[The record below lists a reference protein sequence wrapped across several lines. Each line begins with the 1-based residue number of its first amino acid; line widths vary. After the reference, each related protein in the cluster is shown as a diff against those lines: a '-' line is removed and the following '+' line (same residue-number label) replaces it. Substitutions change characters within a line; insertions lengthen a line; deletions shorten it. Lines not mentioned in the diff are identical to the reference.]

1 MILKIVTSNLGKVEE
16 FRKAFADAG
25 IGTEHVPA
33 AYDEIQTA
41 DLEEVVRWGMRE
53 LRNKGMKN
61 FIIDDSGLFID
72 SLKGF
77 PGVYSS
83 YVQKTVGNDGIIDL
97 MRGRK
102 DRGAEF
108 RCCIGC
114 DIKGETI
121 VVTGVCRGR
130 IMKKE
135 LGTEGFGFDPIF
147 SADGERTFAELPM
160 EEKNVISHRGIAI
173 NLLIKELEKSDMI
186 LGHNAPR
193 ER

>member
-25 IGTEHVPA
+25 IVTEHVPV

-41 DLEEVVRWGMRE
+41 DLEEVVRWGMKE
-53 LRNKGMKN
+53 LRKKGLKN
-61 FIIDDSGLFID
+61 FIVDDSGLFID

-114 DIKGETI
+114 DIDGETMI
-121 VVTGVCRGR
+121 VTGICRGE
-130 IMKKE
+130 ILPHGK
-135 LGTEGFGFDPIF
+135 GTWGFGYDPIF
-147 SADGERTFAELPM
+147 SIDGKRSLADMPLD
-160 EEKNVISHRGIAI
+160 EKNAVSHRGVAI
-173 NLLIKELEKSDMI
+173 KLLMKELRK
-186 LGHNAPR
+186 R
-193 ER
+193 KVC